1 LNEVD
6 NETREKIEKIAD
18 LLIQSKNAVILSGAG
33 ISTESG
39 IPDFRGP
46 DGLWTQM
53 DGNEMD
59 LASIDGFER
68 AARGEGSSNLLD
80 LLQPLIE
87 KLMTARPNRAHKA
100 VGKLYKMGLIKAVI
114 TQNIDNLHQR
124 GGARNVI
131 EVHGT
136 YKTATC
142 MGCKK
147 KYSFEQLIGMV
158 MEKGMFPPVCK
169 ECGNFI
175 KPDVVFFGESL
186 PPIAVAKAMEY
197 SKTCDLMLV
206 LGSSLVVY
214 PIAMAPNLAK
224 QAGAKIVIINNEQT
238 DKDHLADIIINESL
252 GVVMPLVLEAVQRK
266 MKSSS

>member
-1 LNEVD
+1 MSEVD
-6 NETREKIEKIAD
+6 KETREKIEKIAD
-18 LLIQSKNAVILSGAG
+18 LLLQSKNAVVLSGAG

-46 DGLWTQM
+46 QGLWTQL
-53 DGNEMD
+53 DGREMD

-68 AARGEGSSNLLD
+68 AARGEGSTDLLT

-87 KLMTARPNRAHKA
+87 KLMTARPNAAHKA
-100 VGKLYKMGLIKAVI
+100 VGKLYRLGLIKAVI

-142 MGCKK
+142 MGCKA
-147 KYSFEQLIGMV
+147 KYSFEELLSMV
-158 MEKGMFPPVCK
+158 MEKGIFPPSCK
-169 ECGNFI
+169 KCGNII
-175 KPDVVFFGESL
+175 KPDVVFFGEQL

-214 PIAMAPNLAK
+214 PIAIAPNLAK
-224 QAGAKIVIINNEQT
+224 QAGAKIVIINEEPT
-238 DKDHLADIIINESL
+238 DKDHLADIIINDKL
-252 GVVMPLVLEAVQRK
+252 GKIMPLILEAVQRK
-266 MKSSS
+266 MKSKS